1 MDLSAYAIDGL
12 APSRAERPTSA
23 AEVSAAIGAAD
34 RDRAAVV
41 VWGGGTRIGVGDAPS
56 RYDVALDLR
65 GVTGVVEHSPADL
78 VCAVR
83 AGTTLAELDAELAR
97 HGQRWPVDVPD
108 PARATIGGT
117 IASAATGPSR
127 LRHQHVRDW
136 VIGCEAV
143 LGDGTRARAGGRVVK
158 NVTGYDLTR
167 LYSGSFGTLAAL
179 VEVSLKLVAVDE
191 RTLVLSLR
199 DPDVSRLAALAAELR
214 AALPLDALVLATG
227 GAAGGGA
234 AGGGAAGGGAL
245 LAVRCAGAATAVE
258 RLAREVR
265 SRGAFAEIDDAAWQD
280 IVALPARATHVARAA
295 VPPGREPE
303 ALGGSAVAH
312 VGAGSTF
319 LFGER
324 ASDELATR
332 RSTCE
337 AAGGALILERTSVAQ
352 RRAIGTWGRSGL
364 PAEIARRLKERF
376 DPHGVLAPGRMPV

>member
-1 MDLSAYAIDGL
+1 VDLSAYAIDGL

-179 VEVSLKLVAVDE
+179 VEVSLKLVAIDE
-191 RTLVLSLR
+191 RSLVLSLR
-199 DPDVSRLAALAAELR
+199 DADVSRLVALATELR

-234 AGGGAAGGGAL
+234 L
-245 LAVRCAGAATAVE
+245 LAVRCAGAAAAVE

-295 VPPGREPE
+295 VPPGHEAE

>member
-179 VEVSLKLVAVDE
+179 VEVSLKLVAIDE
-191 RTLVLSLR
+191 RSLVLSLR
-199 DPDVSRLAALAAELR
+199 DADVSRLVALATELR

-234 AGGGAAGGGAL
+234 L
-245 LAVRCAGAATAVE
+245 LAVRCAGAAAAVE

-295 VPPGREPE
+295 VPPGHEAE